1 MVREQIDMRTL
12 SHILPVTAFAAGSL
26 IAIANPASASLI
38 LSASLYSPF
47 AMPGTTTVVALQGI
61 TPPSTATIHGA
72 GYTISFANMPADQG
86 VVRGTVSGLH
96 ATPVA
101 GVSGGNPEYLTGD
114 YGSALT
120 TNIAASG
127 NYLSTDLGTITIA
140 FSANQTAFGLLW
152 GSIDPTNSLTL
163 LENGTVVG
171 SVIGTQ
177 VEAAASGF
185 VGNGYQGPGGS
196 AYVDIDSSVAFN
208 EVELSSGQIS
218 FESAGLVASTEPL
231 ATPEP
236 ASLALLGAGV
246 VSLALLRRRTVQR
259 ADALRS

>member
-1 MVREQIDMRTL
+1 MLILNRIL
-12 SHILPVTAFAAGSL
+12 SVSAFAAIGL
-26 IAIANPASASLI
+26 VAIASPAGAGLI
-38 LSASLYSPF
+38 LSASLYTPL
-47 AMPGTTTVVALQGI
+47 AVPGTTTAIALQGI
-61 TPPSTATIHGA
+61 AAPSQAIIHGT
-72 GYTISFANMPADQG
+72 GYSISFADMPSDQG
-86 VVRGTVSGLH
+86 VVQGTVSGLH

-120 TNIAASG
+120 TNVAASG

-140 FSANQTAFGLLW
+140 FAANKTAFGLLW

-171 SVIGTQ
+171 SVVGTQ

-196 AYVDIDSSVAFN
+196 AYVEIDSSVPFD

-236 ASLALLGAGV
+236 ASLMLLGTGLTGLAGLV
-246 VSLALLRRRTVQR
+246 LLRRRVLQR
-259 ADALRS
+259 G